1 MKLNLLAS
9 IAMALIS
16 AALVGQPLA
25 GDNPFLNDG
34 GAAKGRP
41 APAKASQAPGAKAPA
56 PGTKAPATAA
66 KTAATGDKAD
76 PPLVPAVVGLPPA
89 TDPDTTYRI
98 APDDEIEIKVFQVEE
113 LSTKERVSEKGT
125 IVVPLVG
132 PIRIAG
138 LTPDEAEK
146 LMADTLGRDYLQD
159 PHVDIDVVKA
169 TNMQVTVTGTV
180 KKPGV
185 FPLAGRTTLMQAIA
199 LAGGPDRLANREEV
213 IIFRPDEGGK
223 GTAYVI
229 DLDAVQRGDL
239 EDPILTGNDRV
250 VVPESGTAVF
260 FKGLTD
266 TLRGFVSFGSVGF

>member
-1 MKLNLLAS
+1 MKLNLFAP
-9 IAMALIS
+9 IAVALMS
-16 AALVGQPLA
+16 AALVGQTLA
-25 GDNPFLNDG
+25 EVNPFLDDG
-34 GAAKGRP
+34 GPGKDRP
-41 APAKASQAPGAKAPA
+41 APAKAAPGPAAKAAAPGAKAAA
-56 PGTKAPATAA
+56 PAA
-66 KTAATGDKAD
+66 KTATAGDKAD
-76 PPLVPAVVGLPPA
+76 ASLVPAVVGLPPA

-98 APDDEIEIKVFQVEE
+98 APDDQIEIKVFQVEE

-125 IVVPLVG
+125 IVMPLVG
-132 PIRIAG
+132 PIQIAG

-169 TNMQVTVTGTV
+169 TNMQVTVTGSV

-199 LAGGPDRLANREEV
+199 LAEGPDRLANREEV
-213 IIFRPDEGGK
+213 IVFRPDGGGK
-223 GTAYVI
+223 GTAYVV

-239 EDPILTGNDRV
+239 EDPILTGNDRI

-260 FKGLTD
+260 LKGLSD
-266 TLRGFVSFGSVGF
+266 TLRGFVHLPLY